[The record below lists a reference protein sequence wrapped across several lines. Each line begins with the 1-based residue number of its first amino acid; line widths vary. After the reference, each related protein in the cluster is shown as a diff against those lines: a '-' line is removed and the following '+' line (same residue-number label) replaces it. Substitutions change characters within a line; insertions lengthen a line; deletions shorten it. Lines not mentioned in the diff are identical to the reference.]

1 MTYND
6 HLTPVLIVALA
17 ILMLFVWLGVKQDG
31 SR

>member
-17 ILMLFVWLGVKQDG
+17 ILMLFLWLGIKEDNQK
-31 SR
+31 